1 MTLVESIPLS
11 SALTGFFLGFMVLIA
26 IFASRV
32 WRKRNKAQKQQSLPW
47 LLGWTRGLS
56 IAVLLVGIGT
66 MMAGLFWHESRDR
79 DGVLKSS
86 NLSLI
91 TRPEG
96 VSAISLTPSR
106 TVQKGE
112 VIASYLTPEK
122 AIEIDLLEQ
131 RRDRLVARRAALSK
145 EAQIEE
151 EIASQQMNAL
161 AEQFELVSVSLS
173 ETSAMIAELVLQR
186 GAIEQE
192 TETLAAAD
200 DTNPAAQAEGLLT
213 VLDYLLAPAPEQV
226 EDGTSE
232 IAELDAR
239 IASLAAQREALMT
252 EVSLLAVQ
260 RDAQTEALVASAK
273 LSANTASRTEEIAD
287 LALQIQNL
295 TAQIG
300 VMQADTIVR
309 APHDGAILFRNDVP
323 MLGPGN
329 PLILALSQSM
339 SMTTEAGT
347 KNAISGF
354 LACLTL
360 PMNEIQRLAQS
371 SEPVTF
377 RVNGMVETPFFEAT
391 YQHHEMTDGS
401 AAAPLVTFAAAPSPE
416 VIETLLRSGQ
426 PMSVSLVTVPHP
438 FHGPTF
444 WTSLCL
450 IAIAVGLF
458 LLQGLVRVLVPAPE
472 QQKDEQDQ
480 TSTQQS
486 PGKAATTEIYEL
498 PRTYDPL
505 PLRLTDRH
513 QQKICALGNQ
523 FKVHLERGTLEPQLV
538 ASLEWMVDRYPQQAV
553 EALTAVLGGSLVSLR
568 EALDL
573 DALEPAVARRARAI
587 LTLVRG
593 ASLPEAYSK
602 NVGLKEM
609 PDPVLKPRL
618 SATPKSPRPKVM

>member
-1 MTLVESIPLS
+1 MTLLESIPLS

-26 IFASRV
+26 VFASRV
-32 WRKRNKAQKQQSLPW
+32 WRKRNKVEKQQNLSW

-66 MMAGLFWHESRDR
+66 MMAGLFLHESRDR

-96 VSAISLTPSR
+96 VSAISLTPSQ

-112 VIASYLTPEK
+112 VIASFLTPEK

-131 RRDRLVARRAALSK
+131 RRDRLETRRAALIT
-145 EAQIEE
+145 EAEIEQ
-151 EIASQQMNAL
+151 EIASQQMSAL
-161 AEQFELVSVSLS
+161 AEQFDLVSSSLS

-186 GAIEQE
+186 GTVEQSKDL
-192 TETLAAAD
+192 TAAEE
-200 DTNPAAQAEGLLT
+200 EGLLT
-213 VLDYLLAPAPEQV
+213 VLDNLLSPALEPV
-226 EDGTSE
+226 EDGVSE

-260 RDAQTEALVASAK
+260 RDARTEALVASAK
-273 LSANTASRTEEIAD
+273 LSANAASRTEEIAD
-287 LALQIQNL
+287 LALQSQNL
-295 TAQIG
+295 TAQIA
-300 VMQADTIVR
+300 VMQGDTLVR
-309 APHDGAILFRNDVP
+309 APHDGTILFRNDVP
-323 MLGPGN
+323 VLGPGN
-329 PLILALSQSM
+329 PLILALSRSM

-360 PMNEIQRLAQS
+360 PLNEIERLAQS

-401 AAAPLVTFAAAPSPE
+401 ATAPLVTFAAKPSPE

-426 PMSVSLVTVPHP
+426 PMSVSLVSVPHP
-438 FHGPTF
+438 FYGPTF
-444 WTSLCL
+444 WASLCL
-450 IAIAVGLF
+450 IAFAVGLF
-458 LLQGLVRVLVPAPE
+458 LLQGLVRVLTPATALQKAEPDQAPAPRPSSE
-472 QQKDEQDQ
+472 TAITD
-480 TSTQQS
+480 
-486 PGKAATTEIYEL
+486 ILEL
-498 PRTYDPL
+498 PLTNDPL

-573 DALEPAVARRARAI
+573 DAMEPAVARRARAI
-587 LTLVRG
+587 LTVVRS
-593 ASLPEAYSK
+593 ASLPEAYAK
-602 NVGLKEM
+602 NVSLKEM
-609 PDPVLKPRL
+609 PEPVLKPRL
-618 SATPKSPRPKVM
+618 SATPKSQRPKVM